1 MGLNTAKPFQNQTK
15 MQTEKT
21 SPHKNWF
28 VIRVKPRYEKKSAE
42 RLEKLGITVY
52 CPTTTQ
58 IHQWSDRK
66 KKVQVPLFS
75 SYVFVQTEEKERN
88 RVFEAPGVMG
98 YLRWLGRAAIVRE
111 EEIELIKKWLVK
123 DVVSSKV
130 EKITSGD
137 LVAIESGPFKGKKGT
152 AKQVGKKKIQILLS
166 DLRLKV
172 TLDYHTEIKVI

>member
-21 SPHKNWF
+21 PPHTNWF
-28 VIRVKPRYEKKSAE
+28 VIRVKPRYEKKTTE

-75 SYVFVQTEEKERN
+75 SYVFVQVEEKERN
-88 RVFEAPGVMG
+88 RVFEAPGVLG
-98 YLRWLGRAAIVRE
+98 YLRWLGQAAIVRE

-137 LVAIESGPFKGKKGT
+137 RVAIESGPFKGRKGT
-152 AKQVGKKKIQILLS
+152 AKQVGKKKIQILLTE
-166 DLRLKV
+166 LGLKV

>member
-1 MGLNTAKPFQNQTK
+1 

-21 SPHKNWF
+21 PPHKNWF
-28 VIRVKPRYEKKSAE
+28 VIRVKPRYEKKTAE

-52 CPTTTQ
+52 CPTITQ
-58 IHQWSDRK
+58 LHQWSDRK

-75 SYVFVQTEEKERN
+75 TYVFVQAEEKERN
-88 RVFEAPGVMG
+88 RVFEAPGVLG
-98 YLRWLGRAAIVRE
+98 YLRWLGQAAIVRE

-137 LVAIESGPFKGKKGT
+137 LVAIKSGPFKGKKGT
-152 AKQVGKKKIQILLS
+152 AKQVGKKKIQILLT
-166 DLRLKV
+166 DLGLKV
-172 TLDYHTEIKVI
+172 TLDYHTEINVI